1 MSILQNILKRNNV
14 HIIGEGETT
23 LVFGHGLACDQKIW
37 NTILPHFEEDYQI
50 VLYDYVGSG
59 NSDLSA
65 FDQTRYS
72 SMHGYAK
79 DLLEILE
86 AIEAE
91 KVIFIGHSVSAM
103 VGILASIERPD
114 YFEDLILIGS
124 SARYLNDEPNYL
136 GGYDES
142 DIEELITMMEMNF
155 SGWATLAAAS
165 FMNNPDRPL
174 LTEQLIEVYQ
184 EENPA
189 MMKSFAEVVFLS
201 DHRQDLPKVTVPSLI
216 MQCSEDSIVPLES
229 AEYLHNHLEKSE
241 LVVMEATGHYPQLSY
256 PEETVRTILEYIN
269 PTASKE

>member
-1 MSILQNILKRNNV
+1 MQSILKRNNV
-14 HIIGEGETT
+14 NIIGEGEKTI
-23 LVFGHGLACDQKIW
+23 VFGHGLACDQKIW
-37 NTILPHFEEDYQI
+37 NAILPEFKEDYQI

-59 NSDLSA
+59 DSDFSA
-65 FDQTRYS
+65 FDANRYS

-91 KVIFIGHSVSAM
+91 EVIFVGHSVSAM
-103 VGILASIERPD
+103 IGILASIEKPE
-114 YFEDLILIGS
+114 YFEKLILIGS
-124 SARYLNDEPNYL
+124 SPRYLNDQPDYH

-142 DIEELITMMEMNF
+142 EIEELIMMMEMNF

-174 LTEQLIEVYQ
+174 LTEQLIEVYN
-184 EENPA
+184 EEDPA

-201 DHRQDLPKVTVPSLI
+201 DHRQDLPKVTIPSLI

-229 AEYLHNHLEKSE
+229 AEYLHKHLKNSKM
-241 LVVMEATGHYPQLSY
+241 VVMEATGHYPQISY
-256 PEETVRTILEYIN
+256 PEETVSTILEYID
-269 PTASKE
+269 AADGEKLI

>member
-1 MSILQNILKRNNV
+1 MQKILKRNNV
-14 HIIGEGETT
+14 NVIGEGEKTI
-23 LVFGHGLACDQKIW
+23 VFGHGLACDQKIW
-37 NTILPHFEEDYQI
+37 NAILPDFEEDYRI

-59 NSDLSA
+59 NSDFTA
-65 FDQTRYS
+65 FDPKRYNN
-72 SMHGYAK
+72 MHGYAQ

-103 VGILASIERPD
+103 VGILASIEKPE
-114 YFEDLILIGS
+114 YFERLILIGS
-124 SARYLNDEPNYL
+124 SPRYLNDQPNYH

-174 LTEQLIEVYQ
+174 LTEQLIEVYN
-184 EENPA
+184 EEDPA

-201 DHRQDLPKVTVPSLI
+201 DHRQDLPEVTIPSLI

-229 AEYLHNHLEKSE
+229 AEYLHKHLKNSKMI
-241 LVVMEATGHYPQLSY
+241 VMEATGHYPQLSY
-256 PEETVRTILEYIN
+256 PDETVHTILEYLNAAGSEESI
-269 PTASKE
+269 

>member
-1 MSILQNILKRNNV
+1 MQNILKRNNV
-14 HIIGEGETT
+14 HIIGEGDQTI
-23 LVFGHGLACDQKIW
+23 VFGHGLACDQKIW
-37 NTILPHFEEDYQI
+37 DTILPYFEEDYQI

-59 NSDLSA
+59 NSDFSA

-79 DLLEILE
+79 DLLEVLE

-91 KVIFIGHSVSAM
+91 QVIFVGHSVSAM

-114 YFEDLILIGS
+114 YFKDLILIGS
-124 SARYLNDEPNYL
+124 SPRYLNDVPNYH

-184 EENPA
+184 EEDPA
-189 MMKSFAEVVFLS
+189 MMKSFTEVVFLS

-216 MQCSEDSIVPLES
+216 IQCSEDSIVPLDS
-229 AEYLHNHLEKSE
+229 AEYLHNHLEERE
-241 LVVMEATGHYPQLSY
+241 LIVMEATGHYPQLSY

-269 PTASKE
+269 PATNEGLV